1 MVKDPVC
8 GMMIDPETAFAT
20 REHAGNTLYLHAQE
34 CADKFDADPHVYG
47 HPDDHEAHGSHGSHE
62 HPKG

>member
-1 MVKDPVC
+1 
-8 GMMIDPETAFAT
+8 MMIDPETAFTT